1 MKLHDG
7 DKICWFKKALKIATA
22 TAVVLTIA
30 ACGNDSKNETSKAKD
45 EKTEKTEK
53 TEQAEKEKKEKKE
66 VKNKHGISK
75 DKIEQVNQKI
85 KKMLDEDHQY
95 AKNGDK
101 AYAYSFMIYDMA
113 MQDDGRV
120 VIQID
125 ENFMKVSEDERNSV
139 ATRLKNRVM
148 FILMSEGVPEDK
160 AKDPFLSFRSG
171 PQILGSSKMTD
182 SSKIKWKKIK

>member
-45 EKTEKTEK
+45 EKTEKTE
-53 TEQAEKEKKEKKE
+53 QAEKEKKE
-66 VKNKHGISK
+66 VNNNHGISK
-75 DKIEQVNQKI
+75 DKIEKVNQKI

-171 PQILGSSKMTD
+171 PQILGNSKMTD
-182 SSKIKWKKIK
+182 ASKIKWKKIK